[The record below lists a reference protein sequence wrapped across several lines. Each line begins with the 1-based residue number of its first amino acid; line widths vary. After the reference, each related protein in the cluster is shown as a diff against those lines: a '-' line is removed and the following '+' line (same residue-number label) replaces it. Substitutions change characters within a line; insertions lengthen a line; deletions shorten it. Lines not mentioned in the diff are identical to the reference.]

1 MKLKD
6 GNLDGFPVDAGLI
19 CFCDAQT
26 AEEHRVFID
35 KWVTDNPGLNQYDD
49 YFAAFFA
56 KSYQA
61 LPEYQREGGDFIEW
75 ANPNTGNRLVMI
87 ASGFGDG
94 FYNSFYGYDAEG
106 EICEIIVPMV
116 NPSFFGC

>member
-6 GNLDGFPVDAGLI
+6 GNLDGSPVDAGLI

-49 YFAAFFA
+49 YFT
-56 KSYQA
+56 
-61 LPEYQREGGDFIEW
+61 E
-75 ANPNTGNRLVMI
+75 
-87 ASGFGDG
+87 
-94 FYNSFYGYDAEG
+94 
-106 EICEIIVPMV
+106 
-116 NPSFFGC
+116 